1 MSHWQEMGV
10 DSWVVEKEVGSLVVV
25 MVESSLEGELDNL
38 LLVEDSLE
46 ALLGVLRSYLVV
58 VMGVSSLVVELVVSS
73 SEVELVVLVVDNSEV
88 ELVVLVVD
96 NSEVEL
102 VVMVEDSS
110 EVELVELVVSNLVEE
125 LVVLHSCLE
134 EVRGVLR
141 SYWVV
146 EMVVYSLVV
155 LVVLH
160 SYLVVGKVVG
170 S

>member
-88 ELVVLVVD
+88 ELVV
-96 NSEVEL
+96 
-102 VVMVEDSS
+102 MVEDSS